1 MTNNE
6 VGKLQNRRRRELEV
20 MIIAACIALMLA
32 FSIILLVAAALG
44 QSISDW
50 NESLLL
56 SVYFILTAF
65 IWGFLVFINS

>member
-50 NESLLL
+50 NESVLL

>member
-32 FSIILLVAAALG
+32 FSIILLVAATLG

-50 NESLLL
+50 NESLLI

>member
-6 VGKLQNRRRRELEV
+6 VGKLENRRRRELEV

-50 NESLLL
+50 NESVLL